1 MTKVDL
7 EQLIK
12 TRRSVS
18 AFSTTPVPSTEIEE
32 LLETAVWVPNHR
44 LTQPWRFEYYTN
56 DAIAKVAAAAFPDK
70 SGKKYEKLMSL
81 PGILLVI
88 NTTHEDAGVALEDT
102 EATAALTQTFALLA
116 WANNIGTAWKT
127 PGYIN
132 SDSFKTTLNI
142 ASNERVMALV
152 HVGTPEGE
160 LKPGRERKP
169 AADVFTVI
177 TK

>member
-12 TRRSVS
+12 TRRTVS
-18 AFSTTPVPSTEIEE
+18 AFSTTPVPAAVIEE

-44 LTQPWRFEYYTN
+44 LTQPWRFEYYTEA
-56 DAIAKVAAAAFPDK
+56 AIAKVATAAFPDQT
-70 SGKKYEKLMSL
+70 GKKYEKLLSL
-81 PGILLVI
+81 PGILLII

-132 SDSFKTTLNI
+132 SDSFKAALKI
-142 ASNERVMALV
+142 AADERVMALV

-160 LKPGRERKP
+160 LKAGRERKA
-169 AADVFTVI
+169 AADVFTVL